1 MLTARKT
8 QARPI
13 MEFEIFDVLT
23 DKRLG
28 AVEAEDEDQAVELW
42 CASHP
47 NAEVWAAE
55 KDDLNDEEEDVFV
68 G

>member
-1 MLTARKT
+1 
-8 QARPI
+8 
-13 MEFEIFDVLT
+13 MEFEIYDVLT

-42 CASHP
+42 CAAHP
-47 NAEVWAAE
+47 YAEVWAAE
-55 KDDLNDEEEDVFV
+55 KDELDDEEEDVFV

>member
-1 MLTARKT
+1 ML
-8 QARPI
+8 
-13 MEFEIFDVLT
+13 FEIFDVIT

-28 AVEAEDEDQAVELW
+28 EVEAEDEDQTVELW

-55 KDDLNDEEEDVFV
+55 KDELNEEEDVFI